1 MSLPGSKLVVGLFY
15 LLVGLGALVAGT
27 GALLAIPDP
36 LLRATVAPV
45 AVTLLLLAY
54 GGLLLL
60 HRERRLTS
68 PAATAH
74 RRPAAPEDD
83 VPHQPAPGPAP
94 ELPVGRHQEPLL
106 VLTEPLG
113 LDEADQ
119 AARRTGPDDTF
130 CTNEPETAFCPNEPE
145 AAPPAP
151 DKAAR
156 FGFNLFRREPQPRDR
171 RIAAAPARPAEPLPL
186 LRNEPEPDSFVLPP
200 PSPRLLAEIDAAAD
214 LLDNPDSRTHSVARA
229 VERGELEPVFLPVVS
244 LPQRRRRM
252 VRIRLECR
260 HLDVAC
266 DPHDLLPPGPGP
278 LRAALDLELL
288 HAAVKACARARPGSE
303 NLPVLAWLSIA
314 SFAAEEALAALRVLL
329 ERHRQGSTP
338 LQVVLDQWPTERS
351 GLELVALLRGADV
364 TIGLELCQRPYLSPD
379 AITGRRIG
387 MVALSAGLVR
397 AAALEAYDT
406 DLIRDLKRL
415 ERAGVTVLVT
425 GIGDERTLAE
435 VLDYPVGLGSGRLF
449 GRIG

>member
-1 MSLPGSKLVVGLFY
+1 MVGLFY

-27 GALLAIPDP
+27 GTLLAIPDP

-45 AVTLLLLAY
+45 AVTLLLLAS

-60 HRERRLTS
+60 HRERRLAA
-68 PAATAH
+68 PAATAS

-83 VPHQPAPGPAP
+83 VPHQPAPGPAS
-94 ELPVGRHQEPLL
+94 ELPADRHKEPLL

-113 LDEADQ
+113 PDP
-119 AARRTGPDDTF
+119 AARRTEPDSAF
-130 CTNEPETAFCPNEPE
+130 CTNEPGAAFYTNEPETAS
-145 AAPPAP
+145 PAP
-151 DKAAR
+151 GKAPR
-156 FGFNLFRREPQPRDR
+156 FGGFSLFRREPQPRDQP
-171 RIAAAPARPAEPLPL
+171 APAGPGRAAEPFPL
-186 LRNEPEPDSFVLPP
+186 LQDESEPDSFILPP
-200 PSPRLLAEIDAAAD
+200 PSARLLAEVDAGAD
-214 LLDNPDSRTHSVARA
+214 LLDNADSRTHSVARA
-229 VERGELEPVFLPVVS
+229 VERGELDPVLLPVVS

-266 DPHDLLPPGPGP
+266 NPHDLLPPGPGP

-288 HAAVKACARARPGSE
+288 HAAVKVCARPRPGSE
-303 NLPVLAWLSIA
+303 NLPVLAWLSIT
-314 SFAAEEALAALRVLL
+314 SFMAEEALAALRVLL
-329 ERHRQGSTP
+329 ERHRQGAAS
-338 LQVVLDQWPTERS
+338 LQIFLDQWPTERP
-351 GLELVALLRGADV
+351 GLELIALLRGAGV

-387 MVALSAGLVR
+387 TVALAAGLVR

-406 DLIRDLKRL
+406 DLIRDLKCL

-435 VLDYPVGLGSGRLF
+435 VLDYPIGLGSGRLF